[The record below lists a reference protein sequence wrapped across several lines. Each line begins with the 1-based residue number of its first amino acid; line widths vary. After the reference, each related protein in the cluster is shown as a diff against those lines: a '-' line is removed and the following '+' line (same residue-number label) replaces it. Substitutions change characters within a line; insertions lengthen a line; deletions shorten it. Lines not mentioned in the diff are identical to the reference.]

1 MSRRS
6 RSAVGHEDDLS
17 FKSAL
22 LDPRVCV
29 ARRYT
34 KVSHDTFV
42 HSTRR
47 CSSGVIPSALCAS
60 IDSLARQTSLPN
72 KEQPMTLKKPQHP
85 PGSSVP
91 SLTRRDFLA
100 RSGTAISVSPF
111 LFVSPT
117 HAKETTM
124 ISDTEAVA
132 AAQAPSIRP
141 FSYRA
146 TDEELNDLRRRVAA
160 VRLPDKEPVS
170 DFSQGVKLATVQ
182 KLARYWATAYDLRK
196 VEARMN
202 SL

>member
-1 MSRRS
+1 
-6 RSAVGHEDDLS
+6 
-17 FKSAL
+17 
-22 LDPRVCV
+22 
-29 ARRYT
+29 
-34 KVSHDTFV
+34 
-42 HSTRR
+42 
-47 CSSGVIPSALCAS
+47 
-60 IDSLARQTSLPN
+60 
-72 KEQPMTLKKPQHP
+72 MTLKKPQHP

-100 RSGTAISVSPF
+100 RSATAISVSPF
-111 LFVSPT
+111 LFASPT

-124 ISDTEAVA
+124 ITDTEAVA
-132 AAQAPSIRP
+132 AGQATSIRP

-182 KLARYWATAYDLRK
+182 KLARYWATEHDWRK

-202 SL
+202 SLPHFVTEIDGLDIHFIHARSKHANALPIIVTHGWPGSIIEQMKAEIGARSSRM